1 MNNPA
6 GTILFELRTKNNLT
20 QDQVAEAIGIS
31 RVAYTR
37 YENGSRIP
45 KTDIAARL
53 SEYFGISLKELL
65 SGVKEE
71 SEKNIEV
78 KEKEYVRI
86 PVMGSIP
93 AGIPFEAIQ
102 NIEDYE
108 DLPVSMINP
117 GAQYFGL
124 RVKGDSMEPEYLDG
138 DTIILQRAEE
148 CVSGDDCAVMI
159 NGDDATFKRVRL
171 QENGLTLQPL
181 NHKYEPRFF
190 TAKEVRDLPVRI
202 IGVVVE
208 VRRRIRRK

>member
-1 MNNPA
+1 MSNPS
-6 GTILFELRTKNNLT
+6 GTILFELRNKNNLT
-20 QDQVAEAIGIS
+20 QDQVAEAVGIS

-37 YENGSRIP
+37 YENGSRVP
-45 KTDIAARL
+45 KTEIAARL
-53 SEYFGISLKELL
+53 SEYFGISIKELL
-65 SGVKEE
+65 TGAREPEE
-71 SEKNIEV
+71 EDIN
-78 KEKEYVRI
+78 KEKKYVTV
-86 PVMGSIP
+86 PVLGSIP
-93 AGIPFEAIQ
+93 AGVPFEAIQ

-108 DLPVSMINP
+108 DLPAAMINP

-138 DTIILQRAEE
+138 DTIILQRVEE
-148 CVSGDDCAVMI
+148 CNSGEDCAVMI

-190 TAKEVRDLPVRI
+190 TAREVREIPVRI
-202 IGVVVE
+202 IGVCVE